1 MRRAA
6 VMLASALALA
16 AAGCRR
22 QPQVTGFME
31 VPWGATRGQLVAKL
45 GKPQSETQ
53 WPGGALSL
61 TFPRRNVLDEPA
73 EPHFVVTRD
82 GVVQG
87 GYTVW
92 VVEFPFR
99 CQQVYRAYVNAVST
113 RFPRLKATTDSEG
126 VALDAPSFCV
136 AAAEGR
142 AGMQTEWND
151 PANGARI
158 TVAIWRGE
166 QMVRVAYQS
175 AAGRR
180 WSKMTSDSSLKKDF

>member
-1 MRRAA
+1 MRRA
-6 VMLASALALA
+6 VVTLAAALALGSS
-16 AAGCRR
+16 GCRR
-22 QPQVTGFME
+22 EPQVTGFME
-31 VPWGATRGQLVAKL
+31 VPFGATREQLVAKL

-53 WPGGALSL
+53 WAGGARSL

-99 CQQVYRAYVNAVST
+99 CQQVYRAYVDAVST
-113 RFPRLKATTDSEG
+113 RFPRLKPKADPDG
-126 VALDAPSFCV
+126 VELDAPSFCV

-158 TVAIWRGE
+158 TVGIWRGE

-180 WSKMTSDSSLKKDF
+180 WSKMASDSSLKKDF